1 MPDNRY
7 QTWPEFSLENIKY
20 TRHTLSSQTLAI
32 TYQAPTIRRLLPT
45 SLPWPLPPP
54 TLNSLH
60 CIQSSKLA
68 SAVGPPSSWVPCL
81 ELFLEVVTGLVPS
94 LCLGL
99 SQNVTYAEGT
109 QTVQSGL
116 DYGSRLFPV
125 VGSIRT
131 LASVFSAP
139 LAVGRARTPLCGY
152 RSPDLPW
159 PVTRGCG

>member
-109 QTVQSGL
+109 HTVQSGL
-116 DYGSRLFPV
+116 DYGSRL
-125 VGSIRT
+125 
-131 LASVFSAP
+131 SVSSRRKHPHSCQCLFGTSRCRQGKNSS
-139 LAVGRARTPLCGY
+139 LWV
-152 RSPDLPW
+152 S
-159 PVTRGCG
+159 VT